1 MRTAQA
7 LLDSRWFVP
16 AATALALAVVFPLGV
31 GYLSL
36 LERKLLADF
45 QGRLGPMRVGP
56 HGLLQPLA
64 DALKLLLKEDIIPAK
79 ADKALFVIAPI
90 VSVGAAMLGFS
101 VLPFSSGILI
111 SDVNVGLLAI
121 LAFSSLGVL
130 GIILGGWSSNSHY
143 SLLGALRSAAQLVSY
158 EIGLGLGLLAGV
170 MVAGTLSLSAIVE
183 AQRDR
188 HVWFAFSN
196 FGAMLVPFAVFCLA
210 AVAETN
216 RVPFDLPEAESELVA
231 GYHTEFSG
239 FRWGLYMLAEWG
251 NILVL
256 SAVAV
261 TLFLGGWLRPFAGV
275 AALELPLNVGVP
287 LVAFAGIAAYCV
299 RLARHCYYRYE
310 SAILLAIAL
319 VFLLA
324 GAAFLLPAVR
334 PQLAGLFWFFLKL
347 SVFVYSV
354 IWLRGTLPRV
364 RYDQLMKFG
373 WKYLIPLGLAGVAA
387 NAVLGLIS

>member
-1 MRTAQA
+1 MTTVQA
-7 LLDSRWFVP
+7 FLDSRWLVP
-16 AATALALAVVFPLGV
+16 ALTALALAVVFPLGV

-36 LERKLLADF
+36 LERKVLADF

-64 DALKLLLKEDIIPAK
+64 DALKLLLKEDIIPAR
-79 ADKALFVIAPI
+79 ADKALFVIAPV
-90 VSVGAAMLGFS
+90 VSVVAAMLGFT
-101 VLPFSSGILI
+101 VVPFSSRILV

-121 LAFSSLGVL
+121 VAFSSLGVL
-130 GIILGGWSSNSHY
+130 GIIVGGWSSNSHY
-143 SLLGALRSAAQLVSY
+143 SLLGAVRSAAQLVSY

-170 MVAGTLSLSAIVE
+170 MAAGTLSLAAIVE

-188 HVWFAFSN
+188 HVWFVFSN
-196 FGAMLVPFAVFCLA
+196 FGAMLVPFAVFFLA
-210 AVAETN
+210 GVAETN

-261 TLFLGGWLRPFAGV
+261 TLFLGGWLRPFANVG
-275 AALELPLNVGVP
+275 ALELPLNLAFPLAVFVG
-287 LVAFAGIAAYCV
+287 FAAYCASLT
-299 RLARHCYYRYE
+299 RRCYYHHE
-310 SAILLAIAL
+310 KVILFGLAS
-319 VFLLA
+319 VFLLV
-324 GAAFLLPAVR
+324 GGGFLLPAAR
-334 PQLAGLFWFFLKL
+334 PQLDGLFWFFLKL
-347 SVFVYSV
+347 CAFVYSV
-354 IWLRGTLPRV
+354 IWLRGTFPRV

-387 NAVLGLIS
+387 NAVLGLIY

>member
-1 MRTAQA
+1 VNA
-7 LLDSRWFVP
+7 LQSLLNSHWLIP
-16 AATALALAVVFPLGV
+16 AVTMLALAVVFPVGV

-56 HGLLQPLA
+56 HGVLQPLA
-64 DALKLLLKEDIIPAK
+64 DALKLLLKEDIIPAQ
-79 ADKALFVIAPI
+79 ADKTLFVVAPI
-90 VSVGAAMLGFS
+90 VSVVAAMLGFT
-101 VLPFSSGILI
+101 VLPFSSRILI
-111 SDVNVGLLAI
+111 SDVNVGVLAI
-121 LAFSSLGVL
+121 MAFSSLGVL

-170 MVAGTLSLSAIVE
+170 MAAGTLSLAAIVE
-183 AQRDR
+183 LQRDR
-188 HVWFAFSN
+188 HVWLVFSN
-196 FGAMLVPFAVFCLA
+196 FGAMVVPFAVFFLA
-210 AVAETN
+210 GVAETN

-287 LVAFAGIAAYCV
+287 LLVFGGIAIYCAN
-299 RLARHCYYRYE
+299 LARRCYYRYE
-310 SAILLAIAL
+310 SVILLVIAC
-319 VFLLA
+319 VFLLV
-324 GAAFLLPAVR
+324 GLAFLLPALR
-334 PQLAGLFWFFLKL
+334 RELSGLFWFFLKL
-347 SVFVYSV
+347 SIFVYSI
-354 IWLRGTLPRV
+354 IWLRGTFPRV

-373 WKYLIPLGLAGVAA
+373 WKYLIPLGLLGVAA
-387 NAVLGLIS
+387 NAVLGLL

>member
-1 MRTAQA
+1 LNTLQT
-7 LLDSRWFVP
+7 LLNSHWLIPVL
-16 AATALALAVVFPLGV
+16 TMLALAVVFPVGV

-56 HGLLQPLA
+56 HGVLQPLA
-64 DALKLLLKEDIIPAK
+64 DALKLLLKEDIIPAQ
-79 ADKALFVIAPI
+79 ADKTLFVVAPI
-90 VSVGAAMLGFS
+90 VSVVAAMLGFT
-101 VLPFSSGILI
+101 VLPFSSRILI
-111 SDVNVGLLAI
+111 SDVNVGVLAI
-121 LAFSSLGVL
+121 MAFSSLGVL

-170 MVAGTLSLSAIVE
+170 MAAGTLSLAAIVE
-183 AQRDR
+183 LQRDR
-188 HVWFAFSN
+188 HVWLVFSN
-196 FGAMLVPFAVFCLA
+196 FGAMVVPFAVFFLA
-210 AVAETN
+210 GVAETN

-261 TLFLGGWLRPFAGV
+261 TLFLGGWLRPFASV
-275 AALELPLNVGVP
+275 AALEIPLNVGVP
-287 LVAFAGIAAYCV
+287 LAVFGGIAVYCAN
-299 RLARHCYYRYE
+299 LARRCYYRYE
-310 SAILLAIAL
+310 SVILLVIAA
-319 VFLLA
+319 VFLLV
-324 GAAFLLPAVR
+324 GLAFLLPGLR
-334 PQLAGLFWFFLKL
+334 PELSGLFWFFLKL
-347 SVFVYSV
+347 SIFVYSI
-354 IWLRGTLPRV
+354 IWLRGTFPRV

-373 WKYLIPLGLAGVAA
+373 WKYLIPLGLLGVAA
-387 NAVLGLIS
+387 NAVLGLL

>member
-1 MRTAQA
+1 VRTIQT
-7 LLDSRWFVP
+7 LLDSRWLIP
-16 AATALALAVVFPLGV
+16 ALTALALVVIFPLGV

-79 ADKALFVIAPI
+79 ADKTLFVIAPI
-90 VSVGAAMLGFS
+90 VSVVAGMLGFA
-101 VLPFSSGILI
+101 VLPFSSRILI
-111 SDVNVGLLAI
+111 ADVNIGLLAI

-170 MVAGTLSLSAIVE
+170 MVAGSLSLSAIVE

-196 FGAMLVPFAVFCLA
+196 FGAMLVPFAVFFLA
-210 AVAETN
+210 GVAETN

-231 GYHTEFSG
+231 GYRTEFSG

-287 LVAFAGIAAYCV
+287 LVVFMGIAIYCV
-299 RLARHCYYRYE
+299 SLARHCYYRYE
-310 SAILLAIAL
+310 SVILIVTAL

-324 GAAFLLPAVR
+324 GALFLLPGPR
-334 PQLAGLFWFFLKL
+334 PQLAGLFWFFAKL
-347 SVFVYSV
+347 SVFVYCV

-387 NAVLGLIS
+387 NAVLGMIL

>member
-1 MRTAQA
+1 VSTVVEA
-7 LLDSRWFVP
+7 LLGSRWLIP
-16 AATALALAVVFPLGV
+16 GLTMLALAVVFPIGV

-64 DALKLLLKEDIIPAK
+64 DALKLLLKEDIIPAQ

-90 VSVGAAMLGFS
+90 VSVVAAMLGFT
-101 VLPFSSGILI
+101 VLPFSSLVRI

-170 MVAGTLSLSAIVE
+170 MAAGTLSLAAIVE

-188 HVWFAFSN
+188 HVWFVFGN
-196 FGAMLVPFAVFCLA
+196 FGAMLAPFAVFFLA
-210 AVAETN
+210 GVAETN

-261 TLFLGGWLRPFAGV
+261 TLFLGGWLRPFSSV

-287 LVAFAGIAAYCV
+287 LLLLGGIAVYCAN
-299 RLARHCYYRYE
+299 LARRCYYRYE
-310 SAILLAIAL
+310 SVILLILAS

-324 GAAFLLPAVR
+324 GLAFMSSGLR

-347 SVFVYSV
+347 SIFVYSI
-354 IWLRGTLPRV
+354 IWLRGTFPRV

-373 WKYLIPLGLAGVAA
+373 WKYLIPLGLLGVGV
-387 NAVLGLIS
+387 NAVLGLI

>member
-7 LLDSRWFVP
+7 LLESRWLIP
-16 AATALALAVVFPLGV
+16 ALTALALAVVFPLGV

-64 DALKLLLKEDIIPAK
+64 DALKLLLKEDIVPAK
-79 ADKALFVIAPI
+79 ADKTLFVIAPI
-90 VSVGAAMLGFS
+90 VSVVAGMLGFA
-101 VLPFSSGILI
+101 VLPFSSRILI
-111 SDVNVGLLAI
+111 ADVNVGLLAI

-158 EIGLGLGLLAGV
+158 EIGLGLGLLTGV
-170 MVAGTLSLSAIVE
+170 VMAGTLSLSAIVE

-188 HVWFAFSN
+188 HTWFAFSN
-196 FGAMLVPFAVFCLA
+196 FGAMLVPFAVFFLA
-210 AVAETN
+210 GVAETN

-239 FRWGLYMLAEWG
+239 FRWGLYMFAEWG

-287 LVAFAGIAAYCV
+287 LVVFAAIAIYCV
-299 RLARHCYYRYE
+299 SLARHAYYRYE
-310 SAILLAIAL
+310 SVILLAIAS

-324 GAAFLLPAVR
+324 AAAFLVPALR
-334 PQLAGLFWFFLKL
+334 PQLAGLFWFFAKL

-354 IWLRGTLPRV
+354 IWLRGTFPRV

-373 WKYLIPLGLAGVAA
+373 WKYLIPFGLAGVAV
-387 NAVLGLIS
+387 NAVLGLIP

>member
-1 MRTAQA
+1 LNTLQT
-7 LLDSRWFVP
+7 LLNSHWLIPVL
-16 AATALALAVVFPLGV
+16 TMLALAVVFPVGV

-56 HGLLQPLA
+56 HGVLQPLA
-64 DALKLLLKEDIIPAK
+64 DALKLLLKEDIIPAQ
-79 ADKALFVIAPI
+79 ADKTLFVVAPI
-90 VSVGAAMLGFS
+90 VSVVAAMLGFT
-101 VLPFSSGILI
+101 VLPFSSRILI
-111 SDVNVGLLAI
+111 SDVNVGVLAI
-121 LAFSSLGVL
+121 MAFSSLGVL

-170 MVAGTLSLSAIVE
+170 MAAGTLSLAAIVE
-183 AQRDR
+183 LQRDR
-188 HVWFAFSN
+188 HVWLVFSN
-196 FGAMLVPFAVFCLA
+196 FGAMVVPFAVFFLA
-210 AVAETN
+210 GVAETN

-261 TLFLGGWLRPFAGV
+261 TLFLGGWLRPFASI

-287 LVAFAGIAAYCV
+287 LAVFGGIAVYCAN
-299 RLARHCYYRYE
+299 LARRCYYRYE
-310 SAILLAIAL
+310 SVILLVIAA
-319 VFLLA
+319 VFLLV
-324 GAAFLLPAVR
+324 GLAFLLPGLR
-334 PQLAGLFWFFLKL
+334 PELSGLFWFFLKL
-347 SVFVYSV
+347 SIFVYSI
-354 IWLRGTLPRV
+354 IWLRGTFPRV

-373 WKYLIPLGLAGVAA
+373 WKYLIPLGLLGVAA
-387 NAVLGLIS
+387 NAVLGLL

>member
-1 MRTAQA
+1 MRTLQA
-7 LLDSRWFVP
+7 LLDSRWLIPVL
-16 AATALALAVVFPLGV
+16 TALALAVVFPLGV

-64 DALKLLLKEDIIPAK
+64 DAVKLLLKEDIIPAK
-79 ADKALFVIAPI
+79 ADKTLFVIAPI
-90 VSVGAAMLGFS
+90 VSVVAAMLGFT
-101 VLPFSSGILI
+101 VLPFSSRILM

-196 FGAMLVPFAVFCLA
+196 FGAMLVPFAVFFLA
-210 AVAETN
+210 GVAETN

-251 NILVL
+251 NIMVL

-261 TLFLGGWLRPFAGV
+261 TLFLGGWLRPFASV

-287 LVAFAGIAAYCV
+287 LIVFVGIAIYCV
-299 RLARHCYYRYE
+299 KLAGHCYYRYE
-310 SAILLAIAL
+310 SVILVAIAS
-319 VFLLA
+319 VFLLV
-324 GAAFLLPAVR
+324 GMTFLVPAVR
-334 PQLAGLFWFFLKL
+334 PQLAGLFWFFSKL
-347 SVFVYSV
+347 SIFVYSV
-354 IWLRGTLPRV
+354 IWLRGTFPRV

-373 WKYLIPLGLAGVAA
+373 WKYLIPLGLAGLAA
-387 NAVLGLIS
+387 NAVLGLTS